1 MLSTARRAVGS
12 TALRFL
18 PYSLILLT
26 FADLRAGRHE
36 LLLRPTRVLLPTLLT
51 FGCGRAGRRRRRRLL
66 LSQRHG
72 RTDAQCTKRSE
83 NFHHLM
89 SPEVAPPAPTRQRA
103 CMATVPPIPPAD
115 GAIAMLQKK
124 CSDDSRRSSSRFI
137 SPSLEPAE
145 LSAVD
150 RQLIEPTLLAAPR
163 PRPCRRE
170 KKRRHHKPY
179 PFVSAQESPG
189 DCPAGSAVALGAIEN
204 ELLPS
209 AIPETYFRALIRAR
223 PLSGSFALHRCAGD
237 SVTITS
243 SVGRT

>member
-124 CSDDSRRSSSRFI
+124 MLRRFPAVFEPVYFAKLGTSRAISRRPAAYRTHIACSTSSSTLPARKKTQTSQAVPLRFGSRI
-137 SPSLEPAE
+137 
-145 LSAVD
+145 
-150 RQLIEPTLLAAPR
+150 
-163 PRPCRRE
+163 
-170 KKRRHHKPY
+170 
-179 PFVSAQESPG
+179 
-189 DCPAGSAVALGAIEN
+189 AG
-204 ELLPS
+204 
-209 AIPETYFRALIRAR
+209 
-223 PLSGSFALHRCAGD
+223 
-237 SVTITS
+237 
-243 SVGRT
+243 